1 MAWVAVHNNGEE
13 GIYANRP
20 VLNKG
25 IWWDSVITEN
35 DCYDTEIPLPKGT
48 IKKLIGRDLTWH
60 DNPVEL
66 KEE

>member
-20 VLNKG
+20 VLNIG
-25 IWWDSVITEN
+25 IWWDSAITG
-35 DCYDTEIPLPKGT
+35 YDTEIPLPKGT
-48 IKKLIGRDLTWH
+48 IKKLIGRELTWH